1 MNLTHSAGAQ
11 LLEGLSAGAY
21 PENVRMI
28 VGPSF
33 VQLEQ
38 SLRQLGDSSIEVM
51 AQNVHQAS
59 NGAFTGEVSVEMLTS
74 LGIKTVIL
82 GHSERREMFQEDE
95 ALLAQK
101 VEAAL
106 AAGME
111 IVFCFG
117 EKLEERKA
125 NQQNEIVAKQLSV
138 VLDRPASDW
147 SKIVLAYEPVW
158 AIGTGETASPEQA
171 QEMHAFIR
179 TLVQQQL
186 GNDVAEQTS
195 ILYGGSVKPAN
206 AAEIFNQP
214 DVDGGLVG
222 GASLQADDFLAI
234 ANAF

>member
-1 MNLTHSAGAQ
+1 MNLNHSAGAQ
-11 LLEGLSAGAY
+11 LLADLSSGSY
-21 PENVRMI
+21 PDSVRMI

-38 SLRQLGDSSIEVM
+38 SQRILADTAIEVM

-59 NGAFTGEVSVEMLTS
+59 SGAFTGEVSVEMLDS
-74 LGIKTVIL
+74 IEIKTVIL
-82 GHSERREMFQEDE
+82 GHSERREQFGEDNTI
-95 ALLAQK
+95 LAQK
-101 VEAAL
+101 VAAAL
-106 AAGME
+106 DAGLE

-117 EKLEERKA
+117 EQLAERK
-125 NQQNEIVAKQLSV
+125 QNLQTEVVAHQLEV
-138 VLDRPASDW
+138 VLKRSQADW

-179 TLVQQQL
+179 GLIREKL
-186 GNDVAEQTS
+186 GDAVANQTS

-206 AAEIFNQP
+206 AAEIFQQA

-222 GASLQADDFLAI
+222 GASLKADDFLAI